1 MSSLAAVEAVDH
13 RYRAAGSVDIE
24 CHVLA
29 WPTMRDAVRLLRELR
44 RAADT
49 GVSRSLEDILVVA
62 GAWARIMSATPLAPA
77 DPAAATAELA
87 EAVRSHDATAL
98 DSRLHSQLARLAGLL
113 DAIGD
118 ETHPA
123 AACLEEVISRY
134 GRAAPSDPPA
144 VYVAADADHAPLIEA
159 WLNAEELDADVRPV
173 TNLRDAPIRDALVLL
188 GPPARYLVSAWC
200 SPAFAGRLG
209 GWLLSAPPA
218 PHVHIVT
225 WPGHLRLDPDTVNV
239 FPTTA
244 PPTVRISRR
253 DPGPAGV
260 PNTADDEPVW
270 LAPVTVEPRVTPA
283 SSWSVDRDPVAA
295 TGFRLAGDHVVFYA
309 TGATGAN
316 GTGEGGGED
325 VGPAPEVVTWDGAA
339 VHVTDAEPAQ
349 LHPGTVLLFRPLR
362 SATDV
367 ELHRRADALLA
378 GRGRRPQPKQR
389 RRN

>member
-13 RYRAAGSVDIE
+13 RYRAAGSVAIE

-159 WLNAEELDADVRPV
+159 WLNAKSSTPTSARSPTFVTPRSATPWCCSDRRPV
-173 TNLRDAPIRDALVLL
+173 TSCRRGAARRSRVGSAAGCSAPRRHRMCTSSPGRGI
-188 GPPARYLVSAWC
+188 SASTLTPSTC
-200 SPAFAGRLG
+200 SRRRHPQRCASPAATR
-209 GWLLSAPPA
+209 A
-218 PHVHIVT
+218 
-225 WPGHLRLDPDTVNV
+225 R
-239 FPTTA
+239 
-244 PPTVRISRR
+244 
-253 DPGPAGV
+253 
-260 PNTADDEPVW
+260 
-270 LAPVTVEPRVTPA
+270 PA
-283 SSWSVDRDPVAA
+283 SRTLQTTSRCGW
-295 TGFRLAGDHVVFYA
+295 
-309 TGATGAN
+309 
-316 GTGEGGGED
+316 
-325 VGPAPEVVTWDGAA
+325 
-339 VHVTDAEPAQ
+339 
-349 LHPGTVLLFRPLR
+349 
-362 SATDV
+362 
-367 ELHRRADALLA
+367 RR
-378 GRGRRPQPKQR
+378 
-389 RRN
+389 